1 MVARTELTAQS
12 IRSRNLKSA
21 IVVAAGSSSR
31 MGGKVRKPYL
41 KLRGKPILTYT
52 VKALAHVSGLQQIV
66 IVTRP
71 EDRKVA
77 AAAAKLA
84 KLPKRISLDFAHGGA
99 RRQDS
104 VFNGLKA
111 VANDSLLVLIHDAA
125 RPFPELETIEA
136 ACAQAGESGAAILA
150 CRVRDTV
157 KRAADPNG
165 PAGRTPWAQIW
176 ETVPRKDLWLAQTP
190 QVFRRDLIQA
200 LFERVFRKEPERE
213 FTDDAAIFEYFGA
226 PVAMVESSETNM
238 KVTKPEDLAIAE
250 MLLKNSK

>member
-1 MVARTELTAQS
+1 VVARGQASVQS
-12 IRSRNLKSA
+12 ARIKNLKSA
-21 IVVAAGSSSR
+21 IVVAAGSSTR

-41 KLRGKPILTYT
+41 KLRGRPILAWTL
-52 VKALAHVSGLQQIV
+52 KALAHVSGLQQIV
-66 IVTRP
+66 LVTRP

-77 AAAAKLA
+77 AAAARLA
-84 KLPKRISLDFAHGGA
+84 KLPKRVSLDFAHGGA

-111 VANDSLLVLIHDAA
+111 VANDSHLVLIHDAA
-125 RPFPELETIEA
+125 RPFPSHETIEA
-136 ACAQAGESGAAILA
+136 ACAQASESGAAILA

-165 PAGRTPWAQIW
+165 PAGRMPWVQIW

-190 QVFRRDLIQA
+190 QVFRRDLILA
-200 LFERVFRKEPERE
+200 LFERIFRKEPERE
-213 FTDDAAIFEYFGA
+213 FTDDAAIFEYFGV
-226 PVAMVESSETNM
+226 PVALIESSETNM
-238 KVTKPEDLAIAE
+238 KVTKPEDLTIAE